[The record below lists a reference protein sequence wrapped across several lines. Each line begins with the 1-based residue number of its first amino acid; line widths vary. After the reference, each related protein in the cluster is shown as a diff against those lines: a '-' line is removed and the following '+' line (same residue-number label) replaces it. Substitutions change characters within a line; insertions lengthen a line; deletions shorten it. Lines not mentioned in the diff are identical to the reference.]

1 MLGSVQRRSQSMTD
15 LATIVTMPRIQSR
28 IRDVMRKSPVH
39 RLDDQLPERLATL
52 LRQLEEAEATRH

>member
-1 MLGSVQRRSQSMTD
+1 MTD

-28 IRDVMRKSPVH
+28 IRDVMRRSPVH
-39 RLDDQLPERLATL
+39 RLDDQMPERLATL